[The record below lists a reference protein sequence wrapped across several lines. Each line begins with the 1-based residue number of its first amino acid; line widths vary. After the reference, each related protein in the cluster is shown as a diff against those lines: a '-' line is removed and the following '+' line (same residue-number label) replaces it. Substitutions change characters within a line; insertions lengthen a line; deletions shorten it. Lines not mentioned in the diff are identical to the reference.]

1 MPTEK
6 SLVLI
11 VFVAVAAAGW
21 CAIVVVFALKTRRDR
36 HESRVQQRISQLL
49 AQEYEQLLS
58 PEERERREAQRQ
70 HLAELRAQ
78 AGAEIRAEDAGHGR
92 Q

>member
-21 CAIVVVFALKTRRDR
+21 FVIVGVFALKTRRDR

-49 AQEYEQLLS
+49 AQEYEQRLS
-58 PEERERREAQRQ
+58 PEARQRREAQRG
-70 HLAELRAQ
+70 HLQELRAK
-78 AGAEIRAEDAGHGR
+78 AEAELAAEAQQRGWR
-92 Q
+92 